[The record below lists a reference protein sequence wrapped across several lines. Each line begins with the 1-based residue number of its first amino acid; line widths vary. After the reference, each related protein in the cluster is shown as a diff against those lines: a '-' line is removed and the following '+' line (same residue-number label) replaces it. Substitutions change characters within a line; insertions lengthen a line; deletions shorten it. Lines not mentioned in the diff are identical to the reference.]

1 MRLSSNP
8 DNEKN
13 PGGKRPTLTVTVF
26 SINLPEKP
34 KCLLSTESC
43 SNEYLTTGAFT
54 LPHTLMKGS
63 SRWDTIRMH
72 KLKA

>member
-34 KCLLSTESC
+34 KCFLSTENC
-43 SNEYLTTGAFT
+43 TNEYLTTGPF
-54 LPHTLMKGS
+54 HTTSYLNES
-63 SRWDTIRMH
+63 
-72 KLKA
+72 